1 MKNTLLALALFA
13 FAGTAASAQQGPG
26 AVAKGQKTTCPAM
39 AAAQCTRGMASG
51 NTAGMPACC
60 RAKMAKMATAS
71 AATAQVKAPVTK
83 TM

>member
-26 AVAKGQKTTCPAM
+26 TLAKSKKAACPAM
-39 AAAQCTRGMASG
+39 AAAQCTRMASG

-71 AATAQVKAPVTK
+71 AATAQAKAPVAK